1 MSSFKNKISRELAA
15 EYGRQA
21 VQITESGEYR
31 APLGRVLRIAQMVR
45 RSVDETVSYP
55 PGQPFD
61 DSARGRRQTTISV
74 QNVTTLEAARRLI
87 AEECQPA
94 VLNFASA
101 IHPGGGFLGG
111 ARAQE
116 EYLARSSGLYA
127 CIKDNAMYAFH
138 RSHRDPLYTNYAIYS
153 PEAPVFRSDD
163 GSLLD
168 EPYTVGIITCP
179 AVNATKMVPERKGEI
194 GPAMWLRIL
203 KVLSIGVKHGHDAI
217 VLGAWGCGAF
227 GNDGHEIAALFRK
240 ALEQNFKGAYRRVIF
255 AIVDWSRG
263 RRFIGPF
270 ERAFATK
277 GSIPRLS

>member
-1 MSSFKNKISRELAA
+1 MAA

-21 VQITESGEYR
+21 VRITESGEYL
-31 APLGRVLRIAQMVR
+31 APSGRVVNVSQLVK
-45 RSVDETVSYP
+45 RSIDGTVSYP
-55 PGQPFD
+55 PGQPFQE
-61 DSARGRRQTTISV
+61 SARGNYQTRISV
-74 QNVTTLEAARRLI
+74 ENMTTLEAARRLI
-87 AEECQPA
+87 AEGCRPA

-101 IHPGGGFLGG
+101 TNPGGGFLGG

-127 CIKDNAMYAFH
+127 CIRGNAMYAFH
-138 RSHRDPLYTNYAIYS
+138 RSRRNPLYTNYAIYS
-153 PEAPVFRSDD
+153 PDVPVFRSYD

-179 AVNATKMVPERKGEI
+179 AVNAYKVDFKRKNEI

-203 KVLSIGVKHGHDAI
+203 KVLSIGVEHAHDSI

-227 GNDGHEIAALFRK
+227 GNNGREIAGLFYR
-240 ALEQNFKGAYRRVIF
+240 ALERNFKGNYRQVVF
-255 AIVDWSRG
+255 AILDWSRD

-270 ERAFATK
+270 QQAF
-277 GSIPRLS
+277 RVN